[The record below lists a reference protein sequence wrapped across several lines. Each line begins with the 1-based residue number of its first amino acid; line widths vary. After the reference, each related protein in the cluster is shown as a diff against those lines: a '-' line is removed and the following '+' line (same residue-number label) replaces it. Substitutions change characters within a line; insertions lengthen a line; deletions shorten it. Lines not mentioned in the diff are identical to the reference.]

1 MTQTPFLR
9 MAQNNAWANETFHA
23 ALAALP
29 QGGLTA
35 PNVGFFPSLAQTLNH
50 ILTVD
55 RFYFAALAGRP
66 LPYAMLEAPDITDR
80 AALAAAQGAEDLRLI
95 AFCRDLDGAKLA
107 QSVATIRG
115 DLRIPERVE
124 DLLLHL
130 FQHQIHHRG
139 QAHVQLQH
147 LGVAPPQLDDFHL
160 AFGRVPRAEHWRGA

>member
-1 MTQTPFLR
+1 MAQTPFLR

-29 QGGLTA
+29 PGGLTA
-35 PNVGFFPSLAQTLNH
+35 PNVGFFPSLAQTLTH

-55 RFYFAALAGRP
+55 RFYLAALAGRP
-66 LPYAMLEAPDITDR
+66 LPYAMLEAPEITDR

-95 AFCRDLDGAKLA
+95 AFCRGLDGAKLA

-115 DLRIPERVE
+115 DTRIPERVE

-160 AFGRVPRAEHWRGA
+160 AFGRVPRAEHWRGV